1 MQSCRTT
8 LAQEINETVSPMI
21 RRQRRSEGPARAI
34 LIVIAVV
41 LLVSGAGWWWL
52 RSRGEPAVP
61 SVPAALVNQEP
72 ATLGPTEEL
81 LDLPALDG
89 SDAFIRDLVTALSA
103 HPQLA
108 SWLVTD
114 ELIRRFVGVVV
125 DLAGGLSPW
134 SRLDFLVPDE
144 EFPVRDVGE
153 TMVLDPE
160 GYSRYALLTETF
172 VSLQTQGM
180 ARLYQQLYPLFEEAY
195 TELGIPDGS
204 FGDAMALAMGNLL
217 SAEVAEGPLELQPN
231 EAIYEFRTVNIEMR
245 SPVEKH
251 LIRMGPENTRRIQ
264 AKLRELS
271 DAIAVEP

>member
-1 MQSCRTT
+1 M
-8 LAQEINETVSPMI
+8 SPMI

-81 LDLPALDG
+81 LDLPALDA

-114 ELIRRFVGVVV
+114 DLVRRFVGVVV
-125 DLAGGLSPW
+125 DLAGGLSPR
-134 SRLDFLVPDE
+134 SRLDFLVPDD

-153 TMVLDPE
+153 RLVLDPE

-264 AKLRELS
+264 AKLRELR